1 MAYTP
6 VHEFLLEKPKRP
18 LSAYNY
24 YFAFERQKLLAERK
38 TGQEGSKGI
47 GFANMGRTIANR
59 WNNLKLHEK
68 TQFQELAKKDKIRY
82 KKEMDIS
89 VRYPSTPGGPREG
102 NTLATVIEE
111 QEIYSSCLKQAV

>member
-1 MAYTP
+1 MGLTP
-6 VHEFLLEKPKRP
+6 DSTTLAGFSAPIKQASSAQMNRTFNGTSLPAELKVSKKEISNLEKW
-18 LSAYNY
+18 L
-24 YFAFERQKLLAERK
+24 
-38 TGQEGSKGI
+38 
-47 GFANMGRTIANR
+47 
-59 WNNLKLHEK
+59 
-68 TQFQELAKKDKIRY
+68 D